1 MLRDFNLIV
10 TTARGN
16 EEDVCSE
23 IWYLLGE
30 IGDTTAEIEK
40 TAVKG
45 LVTARTALDPFDV
58 IAEFRGMLRE
68 QPKEFRYSLRIIPVE
83 RVVQTNLEEIQKV
96 AAELAPK
103 IRADET
109 FRVTVEKR
117 FSGISSSE
125 IIQAAAANIDKK
137 VSLENPNRI
146 ILVEVIGEL
155 TGISIIEPADILSID
170 KERLEV

>member
-16 EEDVCSE
+16 EEDACSE

-30 IGDTTAEIEK
+30 IGDTAAEIEK

-45 LVTARTALDPFDV
+45 LVIARTALNPFDV
-58 IAEFRGMLRE
+58 ITKFRGTLRD
-68 QPKEFRYSLRIIPVE
+68 QPEEFRYSLRVIPIE
-83 RVVQTNLEEIQKV
+83 RVVQTDLEEIQEV
-96 AAELAPK
+96 ATDLASK

-109 FRVTVEKR
+109 FRVTIEKR

-125 IIQAAAANIDKK
+125 IIQAAAANIDRE
-137 VSLENPNRI
+137 VSLESPNRI
-146 ILVEVIGEL
+146 VLVEVIGER
-155 TGISIIEPADILSID
+155 TGVSVIEPTDILSIR
-170 KERLEV
+170 KERLDV

>member
-16 EEDVCSE
+16 EEDACSE

-30 IGDTTAEIEK
+30 IGDTAAEIEK

-45 LVTARTALDPFDV
+45 LVIARTALDPFDV
-58 IAEFRGMLRE
+58 IAAFRGMLRE
-68 QPKEFRYSLRIIPVE
+68 QPGELRYSLRIIPIE
-83 RVVQTNLEEIQKV
+83 RVVQTDLQEIQEV
-96 AAELAPK
+96 ATELASK

-117 FSGISSSE
+117 FSGISSRE
-125 IIQAAAANIDKK
+125 IIQAAAANIDRK
-137 VSLENPNRI
+137 VSLEDPNRI
-146 ILVEVIGEL
+146 VLVEVIGEL
-155 TGISIIEPADILSID
+155 TGVSVIAPADILPIG
-170 KERLEV
+170 KERPDV

>member
-30 IGDTTAEIEK
+30 IGDTAAEIEK

-45 LVTARTALDPFDV
+45 LIVARTALDPFDV
-58 IAEFRGMLRE
+58 IAAFRGTLRE
-68 QPKEFRYSLRIIPVE
+68 RPREFRYSLRIIPIE
-83 RVVQTNLEEIQKV
+83 RVVQTDLEEIQEV
-96 AAELAPK
+96 ATELASK

-117 FSGISSSE
+117 FSEISSSE
-125 IIQAAAANIDKK
+125 IIQAAAANIDRK

-146 ILVEVIGEL
+146 VLVEVIGEL
-155 TGISIIEPADILSID
+155 AGVSVIAPADILPIG
-170 KERLEV
+170 KERPDV

>member
-16 EEDVCSE
+16 EEDACSE

-30 IGDTTAEIEK
+30 IGDTAAEIEK

-45 LVTARTALDPFDV
+45 LVIARTALNPFDV
-58 IAEFRGMLRE
+58 IAKFRGTLRD
-68 QPKEFRYSLRIIPVE
+68 QPEEFRYSLRIIPIE
-83 RVVQTNLEEIQKV
+83 RVVQTDLEEIQEV
-96 AAELAPK
+96 ATELASK

-109 FRVTVEKR
+109 FRVTIEKR

-125 IIQAAAANIDKK
+125 IIQAAAANIDRE
-137 VSLENPNRI
+137 VSLESPNRI
-146 ILVEVIGEL
+146 VLVEVIGER
-155 TGISIIEPADILSID
+155 TGVSVIEPTDILSIR
-170 KERLEV
+170 KERLDV